1 MATGDSPTISYRSDK
16 DDDDIDVDAIK
27 GEWSAV
33 GNPLMA
39 LATAVMKE
47 KAVIMYGDETANGE
61 EIRKHPGPIIETKDI
76 TGKEQQ
82 WLDVGSDVFAR
93 TFAQAQRLLT
103 TTRGGPPIRDVHR
116 RTIWSLSKGRII
128 DDCIVDDVA
137 DEVLNR
143 WLLEPDDIR
152 IELTMK
158 DALDM
163 YQRVGA
169 DVAEIYSQPR
179 ITQAAA
185 EFERDG
191 IRLQPGWSLDLTKA
205 DPLTGRAW
213 DLSQPA
219 VQSRVF
225 KMLASTKPLF

>member
-1 MATGDSPTISYRSDK
+1 M
-16 DDDDIDVDAIK
+16 
-27 GEWSAV
+27 
-33 GNPLMA
+33 
-39 LATAVMKE
+39 
-47 KAVIMYGDETANGE
+47 
-61 EIRKHPGPIIETKDI
+61 
-76 TGKEQQ
+76 
-82 WLDVGSDVFAR
+82 
-93 TFAQAQRLLT
+93 
-103 TTRGGPPIRDVHR
+103 
-116 RTIWSLSKGRII
+116 SKGRII

-213 DLSQPA
+213 DLSQPV

-225 KMLASTKPLF
+225 KMSASTKPLFLIGSPPCTAFSPLQNLSKAKRDPAIVKAEIDAGRAHLEFCVKLYRMQVKEGRFFVHEHPHDAASWAEDCIVKILAMDGVDTAKVDMCALGMRVDTGPL